1 MPVKSVLSQKH
12 SNLLSSVHTQ
22 GGLFVLLP
30 TITECKLF
38 SVYSCVCVSQTEAR
52 EHSSTPAREFLVKT
66 ATLIESLTKGKLKNK
81 RPRRQRRDRHSW
93 HNRKKTPPVFHHLGA
108 LANPPTESQ
117 SSDPIASTSTEGNFS
132 KAVKLQ
138 VPSTTEEAIEQ
149 YSTPVFHHLG
159 ALANPL
165 IEPQPADSIASTSK
179 RNFCQVVELP
189 APVEEEIHPVQTS
202 ITQETTEEE
211 EAVLQINISEQDQVT
226 PPPPTAQPRLKSVVV
241 VVKPTNKQSNIVQCS
256 HRGIFSS
263 RHRCS
268 RLYCPV
274 FAQGDISITKR

>member
-1 MPVKSVLSQKH
+1 MQ
-12 SNLLSSVHTQ
+12 T
-22 GGLFVLLP
+22 F
-30 TITECKLF
+30 F
-38 SVYSCVCVSQTEAR
+38 SVFLCVCKPNGGSRAL
-52 EHSSTPAREFLVKT
+52 EHTSTRISRKDGNP
-66 ATLIESLTKGKLKNK
+66 
-81 RPRRQRRDRHSW
+81 
-93 HNRKKTPPVFHHLGA
+93 NRKSNQRQAEKQKAKKAEKRQAQLAQQKKDSTPVFHHLGA

-117 SSDPIASTSTEGNFS
+117 PSDPIASTSTEGNFS

-165 IEPQPADSIASTSK
+165 IEPQPADSIAPTPK
-179 RNFCQVVELP
+179 EGNFCRVVELP
-189 APVEEEIHPVQTS
+189 ASVEEEIHPVQTN

-241 VVKPTNKQSNIVQCS
+241 VVKPTNKQRGTNNRRHHSDS
-256 HRGIFSS
+256 HPYQR
-263 RHRCS
+263 R
-268 RLYCPV
+268 
-274 FAQGDISITKR
+274 

>member
-1 MPVKSVLSQKH
+1 M
-12 SNLLSSVHTQ
+12 
-22 GGLFVLLP
+22 LP

-93 HNRKKTPPVFHHLGA
+93 HRKKTPPVFNHLGA
-108 LANPPTESQ
+108 LANQPTESQ
-117 SSDPIASTSTEGNFS
+117 PSDPIASTSTEGNFS
-132 KAVKLQ
+132 KAVELQ
-138 VPSTTEEAIEQ
+138 VTSTTEEAIEQ

-165 IEPQPADSIASTSK
+165 IEPQPADSIAPTPK
-179 RNFCQVVELP
+179 EGNFCRVVELP
-189 APVEEEIHPVQTS
+189 ASVEEEIHPVQTN

-241 VVKPTNKQSNIVQCS
+241 VVKPTNKQRGTNNRRHHSDS
-256 HRGIFSS
+256 HPYQR
-263 RHRCS
+263 R
-268 RLYCPV
+268 
-274 FAQGDISITKR
+274 